1 MSERPYD
8 EEEEELK
15 DPVVAPV
22 REEDKYQK
30 LMRELQETRA
40 RAAESIE
47 RGLILREEVK
57 NTIEKS

>member
-1 MSERPYD
+1 MSERPY

>member
-1 MSERPYD
+1 MSERPY

-15 DPVVAPV
+15 DPVVPPV

-57 NTIEKS
+57 NTIERS

>member
-1 MSERPYD
+1 M
-8 EEEEELK
+8 
-15 DPVVAPV
+15 